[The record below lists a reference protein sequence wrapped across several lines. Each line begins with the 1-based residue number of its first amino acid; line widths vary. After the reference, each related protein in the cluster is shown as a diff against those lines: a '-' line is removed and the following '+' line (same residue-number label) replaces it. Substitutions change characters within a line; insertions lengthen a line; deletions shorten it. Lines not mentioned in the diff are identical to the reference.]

1 LVSVNGCEIYGAL
14 PDRAYSLQVNT
25 VSTLLL
31 ADLMLPVLGKTAAI
45 VDAGSTSNPRLT
57 IVSSFVHFTI
67 GDLKGRD
74 SGNMLHHSLEEA
86 KANYSQGIYA
96 QSKSKPIFRLFVVQ
110 DILKSVLY

>member
-1 LVSVNGCEIYGAL
+1 
-14 PDRAYSLQVNT
+14 
-25 VSTLLL
+25 
-31 ADLMLPVLGKTAAI
+31 MLPVLGKTAAI
-45 VDAGSTSNPRLT
+45 VDAGPTSTPRLT